1 LILLKDHH
9 FLNLDMRFR
18 VFLQKRQRL
27 MARNITFAEAI
38 REALDQAMAADENVI
53 VFGLGVDDPKAIF
66 GTTAGLQ
73 EKYGFERVFDTP
85 TSENAM
91 TGVGIGAALNGIRP
105 VMVHQ
110 RLDFFLLAMDQLV
123 NSAAKW
129 HFMFGGQG
137 KVPITIRLIL
147 GRGWGQ
153 GPTHSQNL
161 QAWFAHIPGL
171 KVVMPA
177 SAEDAKG
184 LLLESIQDDNPVVF
198 LEHRW
203 LHNVQGE
210 VPEEPKHIP
219 LGKARMV
226 REGFDITVV
235 AISYMVVEAIH
246 AADFLATQGISCEVL
261 DLRTI
266 APLDW
271 PSVFDSVAK
280 TGRVLVLDTGTT
292 TGSVSGEIVASVA
305 DKCWDALKCAP
316 QRLAMPDYPE
326 STSFASTAN
335 YHVRAEHVAEK
346 VGQMLGKI
354 IDTGSLVDKR
364 EHPHDVPGDWF
375 TGPF

>member
-1 LILLKDHH
+1 MTRI
-9 FLNLDMRFR
+9 
-18 VFLQKRQRL
+18 
-27 MARNITFAEAI
+27 ITFAEAI

-73 EKYGFERVFDTP
+73 QKYGRERVFDMP

-110 RLDFFLLAMDQLV
+110 RLEFFLLAMDQLV
-123 NSAAKW
+123 NGAAKW
-129 HFMFGGQG
+129 HFMFGGQS
-137 KVPITIRLIL
+137 KVPITIRLIM

-161 QAWFAHIPGL
+161 QALFAHIPGL

-177 SAEDAKG
+177 TAEDAKG
-184 LLLESIQDDNPVVF
+184 LLLESIYDDNPVIF

-203 LHNVQGE
+203 LHNIKGE
-210 VPEEPKHIP
+210 VPEEPKRIP
-219 LGKARMV
+219 LGKARKV
-226 REGFDITVV
+226 REGADITLV
-235 AISYMVVEAIH
+235 AMSYMVIEAIH
-246 AADFLATQGISCEVL
+246 AADFLADQGISCEIL

-271 PSVFDSVAK
+271 PSVFESVVK
-280 TGRVLVLDTGTT
+280 TGRVLALDTGMT
-292 TGSVSGEIVASVA
+292 TGSVAGEIVARIA
-305 DKCWDALKCAP
+305 TNCWDALQCAP

-326 STSFASTAN
+326 GTSFALTAN
-335 YHVRAEHVAEK
+335 YHVRAEHIAAK
-346 VGQMLGKI
+346 VGQMLGRTL
-354 IDTGSLVDKR
+354 DTELFVAQR
-364 EHPHDVPGDWF
+364 QYPHDVPGDWF
-375 TGPF
+375 SGPF